1 MTASHSPILDYDS
14 SDEYRPEPVPPP
26 QAPAWRDGSIRIG
39 IHTSIADGFAGS
51 LESAAKLG
59 CNALQ
64 IFSASPRMW
73 PHVGARISEIEA
85 AEFCAKR
92 AELGL
97 GPLVIHANYLINL
110 ASSDP
115 VLRVRSIQ
123 AYHDEMVRGAA
134 LGADYLV
141 VHPGSCCGKTPGSGK
156 SSEQGI
162 RDVALAIR
170 QAARGMRLCGAFDD
184 PRDRRLRLL
193 LENTSGMGMAVG
205 SRFEELKAII
215 DAVPDL
221 PLGICLDTAHAFHAG
236 YGIHTEAGLSQT
248 IAALERTVG
257 LSRVAVLHVNDS
269 KTPFG
274 SRVDRHDHIGKGKIG
289 LDGLRRV
296 LNHPKLSASASRTG
310 SVRNGSANR
319 RSASEKQVCF
329 LRASGKGVSA
339 GNAHRRAR
347 RRPPQRAAVMG
358 TRGRGGEASASS
370 AEWFQHDEARAR
382 GRRRWQHALDV
393 SELREPREARESHQ
407 ARQAEPQGRGRI
419 QGLSHRGRIQSPGSG
434 SQVAGE
440 MGRRRRV
447 RGGRRSQP
455 PEILSAGDAAVSLR
469 HAAYGPHAQLHDW
482 RRRGPLSPHARL
494 QRAAP
499 HRLGRV
505 RPSGRKRG
513 HQARARL
520 RATGPTPISRR

>member
-1 MTASHSPILDYDS
+1 MTASLIPILDYDS
-14 SDEYRPEPVPPP
+14 SDEYRPEPVPQP
-26 QAPAWRDGSIRIG
+26 QAPAWRDGSVRIG

-73 PHVGARISEIEA
+73 PRVGARIGEIEA
-85 AEFCAKR
+85 AEFRAKR

-115 VLRVRSIQ
+115 VLRVRSMQ
-123 AYHDEMVRGAA
+123 AFHDEMVRGAA

-141 VHPGSCCGKTPGSGK
+141 VHPGSCCGNTPGSGK

-162 RDVALAIR
+162 RDVAQAIR

-184 PRDRRLRLL
+184 PRDCRLRLL

-221 PLGICLDTAHAFHAG
+221 PVGICLDTAHAFHAG
-236 YGIHTEAGLSQT
+236 YGIHSEAGLAET

-274 SRVDRHDHIGKGKIG
+274 SRVDRHEHIGRGKIG

-296 LNHPKLSASASRTG
+296 LNHPQLSANAAAGGRPGRAFLLETPIDAPG
-310 SVRNGSANR
+310 DDRRNVRRLWELVGVAAKQAPRAQNGFSMM
-319 RSASEKQVCF
+319 K
-329 LRASGKGVSA
+329 
-339 GNAHRRAR
+339 
-347 RRPPQRAAVMG
+347 
-358 TRGRGGEASASS
+358 RGRAGAGAASS
-370 AEWFQHDEARAR
+370 LANPANPAKRAT
-382 GRRRWQHALDV
+382 
-393 SELREPREARESHQ
+393 
-407 ARQAEPQGRGRI
+407 
-419 QGLSHRGRIQSPGSG
+419 
-434 SQVAGE
+434 
-440 MGRRRRV
+440 
-447 RGGRRSQP
+447 RS
-455 PEILSAGDAAVSLR
+455 S
-469 HAAYGPHAQLHDW
+469 
-482 RRRGPLSPHARL
+482 
-494 QRAAP
+494 
-499 HRLGRV
+499 
-505 RPSGRKRG
+505 SGRKAAG
-513 HQARARL
+513 ASK
-520 RATGPTPISRR
+520 G

>member
-73 PHVGARISEIEA
+73 PRVGARIAEIAA
-85 AEFCAKR
+85 AEFRAKR

-215 DAVPDL
+215 DAVADL
-221 PLGICLDTAHAFHAG
+221 PVGICLDTAHAFHAG
-236 YGIHTEAGLSQT
+236 YGIHTEAGLAET

-296 LNHPKLSASASRTG
+296 LNHPKLSANGASGGRPGTSRTG
-310 SVRNGSANR
+310 SGGNNAQLSANENAINSGSCGLWGRAFLLETPIDAPGDDR
-319 RSASEKQVCF
+319 RNVRRLWELVGVAAKQAPRGAGRTGSEDGFSMMK
-329 LRASGKGVSA
+329 RG
-339 GNAHRRAR
+339 RAR
-347 RRPPQRAAVMG
+347 AGARSTRPSPANPAKHAKRAK
-358 TRGRGGEASASS
+358 RSS
-370 AEWFQHDEARAR
+370 
-382 GRRRWQHALDV
+382 
-393 SELREPREARESHQ
+393 
-407 ARQAEPQGRGRI
+407 
-419 QGLSHRGRIQSPGSG
+419 
-434 SQVAGE
+434 
-440 MGRRRRV
+440 
-447 RGGRRSQP
+447 
-455 PEILSAGDAAVSLR
+455 
-469 HAAYGPHAQLHDW
+469 
-482 RRRGPLSPHARL
+482 
-494 QRAAP
+494 
-499 HRLGRV
+499 
-505 RPSGRKRG
+505 SGRKAAG
-513 HQARARL
+513 ASK
-520 RATGPTPISRR
+520 G